1 MRDLLTEDGIYVTNI
16 VDKLVDGRFLKAF
29 VRTLRQVFPYVYV
42 LGESDGIIEATIRTR
57 GTYVVAA
64 AAQPIEFERFNA
76 YPSPAAVPA
85 TTHVMRQSA
94 MEAWLNT
101 GPQEILTDDY
111 VPVDTMLAPLF
122 LER

>member
-1 MRDLLTEDGIYVTNI
+1 MTAGFS
-16 VDKLVDGRFLKAF
+16 KPF
-29 VRTLRQVFPYVYV
+29 VRTIQQVFPYVYV
-42 LGESDGIIEATIRTR
+42 LGENDGIIEATTRSR

-64 AAQPIEFERFNA
+64 AAQPIEFERFSA

-85 TTHVMRQSA
+85 TTRVMRQSA

-101 GPQEILTDDY
+101 GPQEVLTDDH